1 LKKKLKINMAV
12 ETINQELS
20 NSQKEFESLLNED
33 FKDRKLKENEI
44 IKATVTEITKN
55 FIVVDCK
62 AKMEGMIPIE
72 EFKNDDELSKLSVG
86 SKIEVYLERIESFK
100 GEIVIS
106 REKARRMNAW
116 NRMEKVFA
124 TGEEITAYIT
134 GRVKGGFIATCD
146 GLPTFMP
153 ASQIDVRPLKKFD
166 HLMNVPLKVIATRI
180 DKVRGNV
187 CTSRR
192 AVLEKSKDIEAKEA
206 LKNLKEGDVIEDA
219 KVKATTDWGIFLD
232 INGIDA
238 LLHVSDL
245 SHGRVKKPSDLV
257 TIGQSMKVKITKID
271 KLTNRVSA
279 SVKALTEDPYES
291 LSKKYKIGSTYTGT
305 VTKLM
310 DYGAFVRLEDGIEG
324 LIHSSELSWTNKN
337 TQPSKILTTS
347 QEIIVKIV
355 SIDSEAK
362 RISLSL
368 RETLPNPWKEIEN
381 KVGTVIEVT
390 INNITD
396 KAIFADL
403 DNGLT
408 GMLHYRELS
417 YNEQDQDL
425 KKFKKGQKIKV
436 KIIELK
442 DDKLRFSVR
451 AMEKDPFDWFKENK
465 KKEGSTITTRVHE
478 VLKTGVKVSVDPN
491 KHIIVMIKKN
501 QLAKEPADA
510 RPEIFVPGNALD
522 TMITD
527 LNILKREV
535 VLSVK
540 AAQIHEEKS
549 LVAKFG
555 AKAASSG
562 ATLAGIFQKALGKKA
577 VKKKKEED

>member
-1 LKKKLKINMAV
+1 MAV
-12 ETINQELS
+12 ETINKELS
-20 NSQKEFESLLNED
+20 SSQKEFESLLNND
-33 FKDRKLKENEI
+33 FKDRKLQENEI
-44 IKATVTEITKN
+44 IKATVTEITEK

-72 EFKNDDELSKLSVG
+72 EFKNDDELSKLKVG

-100 GEIVIS
+100 GEIIIS
-106 REKARRMNAW
+106 RDKARRMNAW
-116 NRMEKVFA
+116 KKMEKVFE

-134 GRVKGGFIATCD
+134 GKVKGGFIATCD

-192 AVLEKSKDIEAKEA
+192 AVLEKNKVADVKEA
-206 LKNLKEGDVIEDA
+206 LKNLNEGDIIEDA

-232 INGIDA
+232 IRGIDA

-257 TIGQSMKVKITKID
+257 TIGQTMKVKITKID
-271 KLTNRVSA
+271 PETNRVSA
-279 SVKALTEDPYES
+279 SVKALTEDPYANLE
-291 LSKKYKIGSTYTGT
+291 KKYEIGSEYTGII
-305 VTKLM
+305 TKIM
-310 DYGAFVRLEDGIEG
+310 DYGAFVKLEDGIEG
-324 LIHSSELSWTNKN
+324 LIHSSEISWTNKN
-337 TQPSKILTTS
+337 TNPAKVLTNN
-347 QEIIVKIV
+347 QEVKVKIV

-362 RISLSL
+362 RISLSY
-368 RETLPNPWKEIEN
+368 RETQPNPWKEIED
-381 KVGTVIEVT
+381 KVGEIVDVT

-396 KAIFADL
+396 KAIFADME
-403 DNGLT
+403 NGLT
-408 GMLHYRELS
+408 GMLHFRELS
-417 YNEQDQDL
+417 YNEADQDL

-436 KIIELK
+436 KIVELK

-451 AMEKDPFDWFKENK
+451 AMDKDPMDWFKDNG
-465 KKEGSTITTRVHE
+465 KKEGSIITTRVAE
-478 VLKTGVKVSVDPN
+478 VLKTGVKVSVDPD

-501 QLAKEPADA
+501 QLAKEAADA

-522 TMITD
+522 AMITELD
-527 LNILKREV
+527 LEKRKV
-535 VLSVK
+535 SLSVK
-540 AAQIHEEKS
+540 EAQIYEEKN
-549 LVAKFG
+549 LIQKFG
-555 AKAASSG
+555 ANAAKSG
-562 ATLAGIFQKALGKKA
+562 ATLAGIFQKALGKDP
-577 VKKKKEED
+577 KKKKDDKEEE

>member
-1 LKKKLKINMAV
+1 MAV
-12 ETINQELS
+12 ETTHQELS
-20 NSQKEFESLLNED
+20 SSQKEFESLLNDD
-33 FKDRKLKENEI
+33 FKDRKLKEGEI

-72 EFKNDDELSKLSVG
+72 EFKNEDELSKLTVG
-86 SKIEVYLERIESFK
+86 SKIEVFLERVESFK

-106 REKARRMNAW
+106 REKAIRMNAW
-116 NRMEKVFA
+116 NRMEKVFE

-180 DKVRGNV
+180 DKIRGNV

-192 AVLEKSKDIEAKEA
+192 AVLEKSKDIDAKEA
-206 LKNLKEGDVIEDA
+206 LKNLKEGDIIEDA

-271 KLTNRVSA
+271 KDTNRVSA
-279 SVKALTEDPYES
+279 SVKALTEDPYDS
-291 LSKKYKIGSTYTGT
+291 LEKKYKIGSIYKGAI
-305 VTKLM
+305 TKLM

-337 TQPSKILTTS
+337 VQPSKVLSAS
-347 QEIIVKIV
+347 QDVKVKIV
-355 SIDSEAK
+355 SIDSGAK
-362 RISLSL
+362 RISLSY
-368 RETLPNPWKEIEN
+368 RETLPNPWNEVKD
-381 KVGTVIEVT
+381 KVGATIEVT

-408 GMLHYRELS
+408 GMLHFRELS
-417 YNEQDQDL
+417 YQEQNQDL
-425 KKFKKGQKIKV
+425 TKFKKGQKLKV
-436 KIIELK
+436 KIVELK

-451 AMEKDPFDWFKENK
+451 ALEKDPFNWFKENK
-465 KKEGSTITTRVHE
+465 KKEGSIITTRVHE
-478 VLKTGVKVSVDPN
+478 VLKTGVKVSVDPD

-501 QLAKEPADA
+501 QLARETADA

-522 TMITD
+522 AMITELD
-527 LNILKREV
+527 LIKREV
-535 VLSVK
+535 GLSVK
-540 AAQIHEEKS
+540 SAQIYEEKS

-555 AKAASSG
+555 VNAAKSG
-562 ATLAGIFQKALGKKA
+562 ATLAGIFQKALGKKP
-577 VKKKKEED
+577 KKKKEED

>member
-1 LKKKLKINMAV
+1 MAV
-12 ETINQELS
+12 ETTHQELS
-20 NSQKEFESLLNED
+20 SSQKEFESLLNED
-33 FKDRKLKENEI
+33 FKDRKLKEGEI

-72 EFKNDDELSKLSVG
+72 EFKNEDELSKLKVG
-86 SKIEVYLERIESFK
+86 SKIEVFLERVESFK

-106 REKARRMNAW
+106 REKAIRMNAW
-116 NRMEKVFA
+116 NRMEKVFE

-180 DKVRGNV
+180 DKIRGNV

-192 AVLEKSKDIEAKEA
+192 AVLEKSKDIDAKEA
-206 LKNLKEGDVIEDA
+206 LKNLKEGDIIEDA

-271 KLTNRVSA
+271 KDTNRVSA
-279 SVKALTEDPYES
+279 SVKALTEDPYDSIE
-291 LSKKYKIGSTYTGT
+291 KKYKIGSIYTGAI
-305 VTKLM
+305 TKLM

-337 TQPSKILTTS
+337 VQPSKVLSAS
-347 QEIIVKIV
+347 QDVKVKIV
-355 SIDSEAK
+355 SIDSGAK
-362 RISLSL
+362 RISLSY
-368 RETLPNPWKEIEN
+368 RETLPNPWNEVKD
-381 KVGTVIEVT
+381 KVGATIEVT

-417 YNEQDQDL
+417 YQEQNQDL
-425 KKFKKGQKIKV
+425 TKFKKGQKIKV
-436 KIIELK
+436 KIVELK

-451 AMEKDPFDWFKENK
+451 ALEKDPFNWFAENK
-465 KKEGSTITTRVHE
+465 KKEGSIITTRVHE
-478 VLKTGVKVSVDPN
+478 VLKTGVKVSVDPD

-501 QLAKEPADA
+501 QLARETADA

-522 TMITD
+522 AMITELD
-527 LNILKREV
+527 LIKREV
-535 VLSVK
+535 GLSVK
-540 AAQIHEEKS
+540 SAQIYEEKS

-555 AKAASSG
+555 VNAAKSG
-562 ATLAGIFQKALGKKA
+562 ATLAGIFQKALGKKP
-577 VKKKKEED
+577 KKKKEED

>member
-1 LKKKLKINMAV
+1 MAV

-20 NSQKEFESLLNED
+20 SSQKEFESLLNDD

-62 AKMEGMIPIE
+62 AKMEGMIPVE
-72 EFKNDDELSKLSVG
+72 EFKNDDELAKLEVG

-106 REKARRMNAW
+106 REKAKRMNAW

-192 AVLEKSKDIEAKEA
+192 AVLEKSKDIDAKEA
-206 LKNLKEGDVIEDA
+206 LKNLKEGDIIDDA

-232 INGIDA
+232 IKGIDA

-257 TIGQSMKVKITKID
+257 TIGQTMKVKITKID
-271 KLTNRVSA
+271 KETNRVSA
-279 SVKALTEDPYES
+279 SVKALTEDPYGNLE
-291 LSKKYKIGSTYTGT
+291 KKYKIGSIYTGT

-337 TQPSKILTTS
+337 IQPAKVLSAS
-347 QEIIVKIV
+347 QEVKIKIV

-368 RETLPNPWKEIEN
+368 RETLANPWKEVES
-381 KVGTVIEVT
+381 KVGTVVEAT
-390 INNITD
+390 INNITE

-403 DNGLT
+403 ENGLT

-417 YNEQDQDL
+417 YNEQEQDL
-425 KKFKKGQKIKV
+425 KKFKKGQKLKV

-451 AMEKDPFDWFKENK
+451 AMDKDPFDWFKENK
-465 KKEGSTITTRVHE
+465 KKEGSIITTRVHE
-478 VLKTGVKVSVDPN
+478 VLKTGVKVSVDPD

-501 QLAKEPADA
+501 QLAKEAADA
-510 RPEIFVPGNALD
+510 RPEIFVSGNALD
-522 TMITD
+522 AMITELD
-527 LNILKREV
+527 LTKREV
-535 VLSVK
+535 FLSVK
-540 AAQIHEEKS
+540 AAQVYEEKS

-555 AKAASSG
+555 EGAAKSG

-577 VKKKKEED
+577 AKKKKEEE